1 MTDYSKLVEHTLF
14 TGVAATAATT
24 LAVSICGALEEGN
37 AIAPINAV
45 SHIAWADKAAH
56 QTDAS
61 WQYTAVGLAL
71 NAAAVTSWAGVY
83 EVFCGRTADRKDIA
97 GALLGG
103 ALVSA
108 VAYVT
113 DYHVVPR
120 RLTPGFEKRLSN
132 RSLFGVYTALALS
145 LAAGSLVQPGRLLP
159 KA

>member
-1 MTDYSKLVEHTLF
+1 MSDYSQLAERTLC
-14 TGVAATAATT
+14 TGAAAAAATT
-24 LAVSICGALEEGN
+24 LAASICGTLEEGN

-45 SHIAWADKAAH
+45 SHIAWADKAAR

-83 EVFCGRTADRKDIA
+83 EVFCGRAADRKDIS

-108 VAYVT
+108 AAYVT

-132 RSLFGVYTALALS
+132 RSLFGIYTVLALS

>member
-1 MTDYSKLVEHTLF
+1 MSDYSKLTERTLC
-14 TGVAATAATT
+14 TGAAATVATT
-24 LAVSICGALEEGN
+24 LAVSICGAIEEGN
-37 AIAPINAV
+37 AVAPINAV
-45 SHIAWADKAAH
+45 SHIAWADKAAR
-56 QTDAS
+56 QTDVS

-83 EVFCGRTADRKDIA
+83 ELCCGRTADRKDLA

-108 VAYVT
+108 AAYLT
-113 DYHVVPR
+113 DYHVVPS

-132 RSLFGVYTALALS
+132 QSLFGVYTALALS
-145 LAAGSLVQPGRLLP
+145 LAAGSLLQPGRLLP

>member
-1 MTDYSKLVEHTLF
+1 MADYSKLVERTLY
-14 TGVAATAATT
+14 TGAAATAGTT
-24 LAVSICGALEEGN
+24 LAVAVCGGLEEGN
-37 AIAPINAV
+37 PIAPINAV
-45 SHIAWADKAAH
+45 SHIAWDDQAAR

-61 WQYTAVGLAL
+61 WQYTGLGLAL

-83 EVFCGRTADRKDIA
+83 EVFCSRAADNKDIA

-108 VAYVT
+108 AAYVT
-113 DYHVVPR
+113 DYHVVPE

-132 RSLFGVYTALALS
+132 RSLFGIYTVLALS
-145 LAAGSLVQPGRLLP
+145 LAAGSLLQPGRLLP

>member
-1 MTDYSKLVEHTLF
+1 MTNYSTLERTLC
-14 TGVAATAATT
+14 TGAAATAATT

-37 AIAPINAV
+37 PVAPINAV
-45 SHIAWADKAAH
+45 SHIAWADEAAR

-71 NAAAVTSWAGVY
+71 NTAAVTSWAGVY
-83 EVFCGRTADRKDIA
+83 EMFCGRTADRKDIA

-108 VAYVT
+108 AAYVT
-113 DYHVVPR
+113 DYHIVPE

-132 RSLFGVYTALALS
+132 RSLLGVYTALALG
-145 LAAGSLVQPGRLLP
+145 LAAGSLCQPGRLLP
-159 KA
+159 TA